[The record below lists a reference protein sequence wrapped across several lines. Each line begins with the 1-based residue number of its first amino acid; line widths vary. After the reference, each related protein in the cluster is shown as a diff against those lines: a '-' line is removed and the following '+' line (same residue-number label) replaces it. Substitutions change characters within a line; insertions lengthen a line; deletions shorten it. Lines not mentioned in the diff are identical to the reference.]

1 MATKEDKSQSWKR
14 PDELMRLQ
22 RLKQKKK
29 QLAARFNSNNNNNN
43 AKFAIT
49 ETDKSSLLEAK
60 MAQKRKNPF
69 AKSTENSKKPKTDLE
84 SEDSLMGFISSPA
97 LPKKETFVKET
108 PTRPPPA
115 KLVLQPFDPNAF
127 SKLLQQ
133 SAPGQEDEDVVV
145 EQNITKHLPMDWSI
159 KSRVRFFCCTDL
171 PATQLKTSQLASGL
185 TSFVRCLDTQKE
197 EENGLDISPATR
209 FNQAT
214 YYWQHPHIPWMTLFP
229 RNARENAGITVGER
243 ERKALAEDWDYSF
256 RGLFQLLRARQC
268 AYFYLCA
275 NGFTVLFRAAGTGG
289 RAEIHALMSPSTRG
303 MRHALR
309 QEGIEYTMP
318 LKKDGGGLNKSV
330 EGENSNSP
338 PTNGNLANSEG
349 TNEKAENSEK
359 LCNGDDA
366 EENADDDDDDEEEG
380 DDWLHSLGVDEK
392 EIRKIQTAHQ
402 RKLKAQEMSEDFS
415 DNSLLLI
422 EGVECQGFFSFL
434 LNAKSTISSI
444 GRLAGVP
451 PTLLSPVAFP
461 KATMMHLNTRSSK
474 VRMDG
479 VDYFSIEVKGT
490 ILPSFLPY
498 ICHLLGETKDTF
510 SATLASSMHTLAF
523 SKATHKLLVDDSA
536 GQNQDKK
543 DESEQQNAEI
553 ENAAGQVFGKENLS
567 DCGLQPYVVE
577 NMCRTG
583 NQAVTL
589 LERVCYD
596 KEYGFAWS

>member
-1 MATKEDKSQSWKR
+1 MATREGSQPQNWKR

-43 AKFAIT
+43 AKYSVT
-49 ETDKSSLLEAK
+49 ESDKASLLEAK

-69 AKSTENSKKPKTDLE
+69 AKSTENVKKAKTDIKLDA
-84 SEDSLMGFISSPA
+84 EDPLMGFINSPVV
-97 LPKKETFVKET
+97 PKSETFVKET

-115 KLVLQPFDPNAF
+115 KLVLQPFDPNSFA
-127 SKLLQQ
+127 KLLQQ
-133 SAPGQEDEDVVV
+133 TVGVADDEDADVV

-159 KSRVRFFCCTDL
+159 KTRVRFFCRSEL
-171 PATQLKTSQLASGL
+171 PATQLKTSQMASGL

-229 RNARENAGITVGER
+229 RNARENAGITIGEK

-303 MRHALR
+303 MRQALR
-309 QEGIEYTMP
+309 QEGIEYSMP
-318 LKKDGGGLNKSV
+318 LKKDGPGGLNKSV
-330 EGENSNSP
+330 EGEDSNSTS
-338 PTNGNLANSEG
+338 PTNRNQ
-349 TNEKAENSEK
+349 TKAETNNEEEISEK
-359 LCNGDDA
+359 LIDGD
-366 EENADDDDDDEEEG
+366 EDDDDDEEEG
-380 DDWLHSLGVDEK
+380 DDWLQSLGVDEK

-402 RKLKAQEMSEDFS
+402 RKLKAQEMTEDFS

-434 LNAKSTISSI
+434 LNAKSTISSV

-461 KATMMHLNTRSSK
+461 KATMQHMQARSSK

-479 VDYFSIEVKGT
+479 VDYCSIEVKGT

-498 ICHLLGETKDTF
+498 VCHLLGETKDTF
-510 SATLASSMHTLAF
+510 SATLASSMNTLAF
-523 SKATHKLLVDDSA
+523 SKATHKLLIEDSA
-536 GQNQDKK
+536 GQNQDIKTT
-543 DESEQQNAEI
+543 DEEQNKED
-553 ENAAGQVFGKENLS
+553 NAAGQVFGKENLS
-567 DCGLQPYVVE
+567 DCGLQEYVVE

-583 NQAVTL
+583 NKAVTL

-596 KEYGFAWS
+596 REYGYAWS

>member
-1 MATKEDKSQSWKR
+1 MATKEGSQAQNWKR

-29 QLAARFNSNNNNNN
+29 QLAARFNCNNNNNN
-43 AKFAIT
+43 AKYTVT
-49 ETDKSSLLEAK
+49 ETDKATLLEAK

-69 AKSTENSKKPKTDLE
+69 AKSTETSKKAKTDLKPDL
-84 SEDSLMGFISSPA
+84 EDSLMDFIRSPA
-97 LPKKETFVKET
+97 VPKVEAFIKET

-115 KLVLQPFDPNAF
+115 KLVLQPFDASSF
-127 SKLLQQ
+127 AKLLQQ
-133 SAPGQEDEDVVV
+133 PTAGVEDDDTEVV

-159 KSRVRFFCCTDL
+159 KTRVRFFCRSEL
-171 PATQLKTSQLASGL
+171 PATQLKTSQMASGL

-197 EENGLDISPATR
+197 DENGLDISPATR

-229 RNARENAGITVGER
+229 RNSRDNTGITIGER

-289 RAEIHALMSPSTRG
+289 RAEIHAFMTPSTRG
-303 MRHALR
+303 MRQALR
-309 QEGIEYTMP
+309 QEGIEYSMP
-318 LKKDGGGLNKSV
+318 LKKDGPGGLNKSL
-330 EGENSNSP
+330 EGEDNSTS
-338 PTNGNLANSEG
+338 PTNGFTTKSEVI
-349 TNEKAENSEK
+349 NDAKESD
-359 LCNGDDA
+359 GD
-366 EENADDDDDDEEEG
+366 EDDDEEEE
-380 DDWLHSLGVDEK
+380 DDWLQSLGVDEK
-392 EIRKIQTAHQ
+392 EIRKIQTAHH
-402 RKLKAQEMSEDFS
+402 RKLKVQEMAEDFS

-434 LNAKSTISSI
+434 LNAKSTISSV

-461 KATMMHLNTRSSK
+461 KATMQHLTTRSSK

-479 VDYFSIEVKGT
+479 VDYCSIEVKGT

-498 ICHLLGETKDTF
+498 VCQLLGETKDTF
-510 SATLASSMHTLAF
+510 SATLASSMNTLAF
-523 SKATHKLLVDDSA
+523 SKATHKLLMDDSA
-536 GQNQDKK
+536 GQNQ
-543 DESEQQNAEI
+543 NIEI
-553 ENAAGQVFGKENLS
+553 GKTEPNNGGEDNAAGQVFGKENLS
-567 DCGLQPYVVE
+567 DCGLQAYVVE

-583 NQAVTL
+583 SQAVTL

-596 KEYGFAWS
+596 KEYGYAWS

>member
-1 MATKEDKSQSWKR
+1 
-14 PDELMRLQ
+14 MRLQ

-29 QLAARFNSNNNNNN
+29 QLAARFNCNNNNNNN

-69 AKSTENSKKPKTDLE
+69 AKSSDNAKKPKTDE

-97 LPKKETFVKET
+97 VPKAEAFVKET

-115 KLVLQPFDPNAF
+115 KLVLQPFDANAF

-133 SAPGQEDEDVVV
+133 SATGPEDDDAVVV

-159 KSRVRFFCCTDL
+159 KTRVRFFCCTDL

-229 RNARENAGITVGER
+229 RNARENAGITIGER

-318 LKKDGGGLNKSV
+318 LKKD
-330 EGENSNSP
+330 
-338 PTNGNLANSEG
+338 SEG
-349 TNEKAENSEK
+349 NNEKEEK
-359 LCNGDDA
+359 LCNGDNA
-366 EENADDDDDDEEEG
+366 EDDNDADDDNDDDDEEEG

-392 EIRKIQTAHQ
+392 EIRKIQTAHK

-479 VDYFSIEVKGT
+479 VDYCSIEVKGT

-498 ICHLLGETKDTF
+498 VCHLLGETKDTF
-510 SATLASSMHTLAF
+510 SATLASTMSTIAF

-543 DESEQQNAEI
+543 DESDQQHNADV

-583 NQAVTL
+583 TQAVTI

>member
-1 MATKEDKSQSWKR
+1 MTISVEIYYTTLFCR
-14 PDELMRLQ
+14 
-22 RLKQKKK
+22 
-29 QLAARFNSNNNNNN
+29 
-43 AKFAIT
+43 
-49 ETDKSSLLEAK
+49 
-60 MAQKRKNPF
+60 
-69 AKSTENSKKPKTDLE
+69 STENAKKQKTDPTVD
-84 SEDSLMGFISSPA
+84 SEDSLMGFINSPVV
-97 LPKKETFVKET
+97 PKVEAFVKET

-115 KLVLQPFDPNAF
+115 KLVLQPFDANSF

-133 SAPGQEDEDVVV
+133 PTMGADDDDGVVE

-159 KSRVRFFCCTDL
+159 KTRVRFFCCSEL
-171 PATQLKTSQLASGL
+171 PATQLKTSQMASGL
-185 TSFVRCLDTQKE
+185 TSFVRCIDTQKE

-229 RNARENAGITVGER
+229 RNSRDNAGITIGER
-243 ERKALAEDWDYSF
+243 EKKALAEDWDYSF
-256 RGLFQLLRARQC
+256 RGLFHLLRARQC

-289 RAEIHALMSPSTRG
+289 RAETHALMSPSTRG
-303 MRHALR
+303 MRQALR
-309 QEGIEYTMP
+309 QEGIEFTMP
-318 LKKDGGGLNKSV
+318 LKKDGSGGLNKSV
-330 EGENSNSP
+330 EGEENSNSP
-338 PTNGNLANSEG
+338 TNGEASKEESN
-349 TNEKAENSEK
+349 
-359 LCNGDDA
+359 DDK
-366 EENADDDDDDEEEG
+366 EENGEKQNEGDEDNDDEDDEEG

-392 EIRKIQTAHQ
+392 EIRKIQTAHK
-402 RKLKAQEMSEDFS
+402 RKLKAEEMSEDFS

-434 LNAKSTISSI
+434 LNAKSTITSV

-461 KATMMHLNTRSSK
+461 KASMQHLNARSSK

-479 VDYFSIEVKGT
+479 VDYYSVEAKGT

-498 ICHLLGETKDTF
+498 VCQLLGETKDTF
-510 SATLASSMHTLAF
+510 SATLASSMSTLAF

-536 GQNQDKK
+536 GQNENG
-543 DESEQQNAEI
+543 ESETEPPHSADKD
-553 ENAAGQVFGKENLS
+553 NAAGQVFGKENLS
-567 DCGLQPYVVE
+567 DCGLQACVVE

-583 NQAVTL
+583 TDAVTL

-596 KEYGFAWS
+596 KEYGYAWS